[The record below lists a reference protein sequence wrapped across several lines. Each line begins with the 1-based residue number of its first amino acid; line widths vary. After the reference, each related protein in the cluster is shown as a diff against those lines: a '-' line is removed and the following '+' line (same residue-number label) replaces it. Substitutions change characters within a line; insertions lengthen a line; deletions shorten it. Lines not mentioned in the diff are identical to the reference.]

1 MTSALLALPKLT
13 SCTPPNRRCNPKSKS
28 PQSSTH
34 KYIYIY
40 IYGNPPKNYRPSF
53 CIVNTVSNQLFRKV
67 KIRYLSKTTEI
78 KLTFQENVFPKG
90 KPQKTKKKF
99 LKRLCGQTPK
109 KLFFLVFP
117 RKKIGFAAQNHL
129 FAREKLGF
137 GPKPSFREKLVFLPK
152 TIFSLVV
159 GVKNQLFPRGNQK
172 TSFWTL
178 AT

>member
-1 MTSALLALPKLT
+1 MKNIVLDRKTKLF
-13 SCTPPNRRCNPKSKS
+13 RRENQKTILWDTMRPKSK
-28 PQSSTH
+28 T
-34 KYIYIY
+34 
-40 IYGNPPKNYRPSF
+40 
-53 CIVNTVSNQLFRKV
+53 IV
-67 KIRYLSKTTEI
+67 
-78 KLTFQENVFPKG
+78 
-90 KPQKTKKKF
+90 
-99 LKRLCGQTPK
+99 
-109 KLFFLVFP
+109 FLVFP
-117 RKKIGFAAQNHL
+117 RKKLVSHAENQFFPMKKIGFAAQNHL